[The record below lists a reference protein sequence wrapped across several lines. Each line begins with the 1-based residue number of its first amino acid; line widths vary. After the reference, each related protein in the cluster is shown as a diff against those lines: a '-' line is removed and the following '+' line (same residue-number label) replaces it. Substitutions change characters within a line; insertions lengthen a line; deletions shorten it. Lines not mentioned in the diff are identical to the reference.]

1 MIAAIVMTALRL
13 VPATTFVATVM
24 LTVPG
29 EAKPAALTFVFAH
42 KSKTQLQDWVRASA
56 GRSDPDFLGEVVRGW
71 KVGPVGEDGQPVPY
85 SADALAALLDA
96 YPAAGDEIYSGY
108 MAAYREAKA
117 GN

>member
-1 MIAAIVMTALRL
+1 MTALRL
-13 VPATTFVATVM
+13 VPAATFAASVK

-29 EAKPAALTFVFAH
+29 ERAPAVMTLVFAH
-42 KSKTQLQDWVRASA
+42 KSKRELQAWVKNSA
-56 GRSDPDFLGEVVRGW
+56 DRSDADFLGDVVRGW
-71 KVGPVGEDGQPVPY
+71 KVGPVDEHGEPVPY

-96 YPAAGDEIYSGY
+96 YPAAGDEIYHGY